1 MKISKK
7 MQDAINIQMKN
18 EYDNAFLYLSIASWF
33 EQKSLKGFAHW
44 NFIQYQE
51 EQEHALKFYNYLLE
65 RQGEAIVD
73 AVAKPQKDWNSVID
87 VFKDILAKE
96 KETTENISIHAVID
110 KQDVTS
116 SDYNYFPA
124 FQIFR
129 DKLLELGYGIKCN
142 GSRINAIQSGM
153 MGGTDEIYLVEAG
166 KQALMENI
174 VRIWDYTDIDT
185 FPDTKQQ
192 LDFLKQWTPY

>member
-7 MQDAINIQMKN
+7 MQDAINVQMKN

-44 NFIQYQE
+44 NFVQYQE

-96 KETTENISIHAVID
+96 KETTENIYKLYEIALEEKDYTTQGMLKWYLDEQVEEEDNASTILEKLEMIGDSKSALVLLD
-110 KQDVTS
+110 K
-116 SDYNYFPA
+116 
-124 FQIFR
+124 
-129 DKLLELGYGIKCN
+129 ELGERK
-142 GSRINAIQSGM
+142 A
-153 MGGTDEIYLVEAG
+153 D
-166 KQALMENI
+166 
-174 VRIWDYTDIDT
+174 
-185 FPDTKQQ
+185 
-192 LDFLKQWTPY
+192 

>member
-7 MQDAINIQMKN
+7 MQDAINVQMKN

-44 NFIQYQE
+44 NFVQYQE

-96 KETTENISIHAVID
+96 KETTENIYKLYEIALEEKDYTTQGMLKWYLDEQVEEEDNASTILEKLEIIGDSKSALVLLD
-110 KQDVTS
+110 K
-116 SDYNYFPA
+116 
-124 FQIFR
+124 
-129 DKLLELGYGIKCN
+129 ELGERK
-142 GSRINAIQSGM
+142 A
-153 MGGTDEIYLVEAG
+153 D
-166 KQALMENI
+166 
-174 VRIWDYTDIDT
+174 
-185 FPDTKQQ
+185 
-192 LDFLKQWTPY
+192 

>member
-7 MQDAINIQMKN
+7 MQDAINVQMKN

-44 NFIQYQE
+44 NFVQYQE

-96 KETTENISIHAVID
+96 KETTENIYKLYEIALEEKDYTTQGFLKWYLDEQVEEEDNASTILEKLEMIGDSKSALVLLD
-110 KQDVTS
+110 K
-116 SDYNYFPA
+116 
-124 FQIFR
+124 
-129 DKLLELGYGIKCN
+129 ELGERK
-142 GSRINAIQSGM
+142 A
-153 MGGTDEIYLVEAG
+153 D
-166 KQALMENI
+166 
-174 VRIWDYTDIDT
+174 
-185 FPDTKQQ
+185 
-192 LDFLKQWTPY
+192 

>member
-7 MQDAINIQMKN
+7 MQDAINVQMKN

-44 NFIQYQE
+44 NFVQYQE

-73 AVAKPQKDWNSVID
+73 AVAKPQKDWNSVVD

-96 KETTENISIHAVID
+96 KETTENIYKLYEIALEEKDYTTQGMLKWYLDEQVEEEDNASTILEKLEMIGDSKSALVLLD
-110 KQDVTS
+110 K
-116 SDYNYFPA
+116 
-124 FQIFR
+124 
-129 DKLLELGYGIKCN
+129 ELGERK
-142 GSRINAIQSGM
+142 A
-153 MGGTDEIYLVEAG
+153 D
-166 KQALMENI
+166 
-174 VRIWDYTDIDT
+174 
-185 FPDTKQQ
+185 
-192 LDFLKQWTPY
+192 

>member
-7 MQDAINIQMKN
+7 MQDAINVQMKN

-51 EQEHALKFYNYLLE
+51 EQEHALKFYNYLIE

-96 KETTENISIHAVID
+96 KETTENIYKLYEIALEEKDYTTQGFLKWYLDEQVEEEDNASTILEKLEMIGDSKSALVLLD
-110 KQDVTS
+110 K
-116 SDYNYFPA
+116 
-124 FQIFR
+124 
-129 DKLLELGYGIKCN
+129 ELGERK
-142 GSRINAIQSGM
+142 A
-153 MGGTDEIYLVEAG
+153 D
-166 KQALMENI
+166 
-174 VRIWDYTDIDT
+174 
-185 FPDTKQQ
+185 
-192 LDFLKQWTPY
+192 

>member
-7 MQDAINIQMKN
+7 MQDAINVQMKN

-96 KETTENISIHAVID
+96 KETTENIYKLYEIALEEKDYTTQGFLKWYLDEQVEEEDNASTILEKLEMIADSKSALVLLD
-110 KQDVTS
+110 K
-116 SDYNYFPA
+116 
-124 FQIFR
+124 
-129 DKLLELGYGIKCN
+129 ELGERK
-142 GSRINAIQSGM
+142 A
-153 MGGTDEIYLVEAG
+153 D
-166 KQALMENI
+166 
-174 VRIWDYTDIDT
+174 
-185 FPDTKQQ
+185 
-192 LDFLKQWTPY
+192 

>member
-7 MQDAINIQMKN
+7 MQDAINVQMKN

-96 KETTENISIHAVID
+96 KETTENIYKLYEIALEEKDYTTQGFLKWYLDEQVEEEENASTILEKLEMIGDSKSALVLLD
-110 KQDVTS
+110 K
-116 SDYNYFPA
+116 
-124 FQIFR
+124 
-129 DKLLELGYGIKCN
+129 ELGERK
-142 GSRINAIQSGM
+142 A
-153 MGGTDEIYLVEAG
+153 D
-166 KQALMENI
+166 
-174 VRIWDYTDIDT
+174 
-185 FPDTKQQ
+185 
-192 LDFLKQWTPY
+192 

>member
-7 MQDAINIQMKN
+7 MQDAINVQMKN

-65 RQGEAIVD
+65 RQGEAVVD
-73 AVAKPQKDWNSVID
+73 AVAKPQKDWNSVVD

-96 KETTENISIHAVID
+96 KETTENIYKLYEIALEEKDYTTQGFLKWYLDEQVEEEDNASTILEKLEMIGDSKSALVLLD
-110 KQDVTS
+110 K
-116 SDYNYFPA
+116 
-124 FQIFR
+124 
-129 DKLLELGYGIKCN
+129 ELGERK
-142 GSRINAIQSGM
+142 A
-153 MGGTDEIYLVEAG
+153 D
-166 KQALMENI
+166 
-174 VRIWDYTDIDT
+174 
-185 FPDTKQQ
+185 
-192 LDFLKQWTPY
+192 

>member
-96 KETTENISIHAVID
+96 KETTENIYKLYEIALEEKDYTTQGFLKWYLDEQVEEEDNASTILEKLEMIGDSKSALVLLD
-110 KQDVTS
+110 K
-116 SDYNYFPA
+116 
-124 FQIFR
+124 
-129 DKLLELGYGIKCN
+129 ELGERK
-142 GSRINAIQSGM
+142 A
-153 MGGTDEIYLVEAG
+153 D
-166 KQALMENI
+166 
-174 VRIWDYTDIDT
+174 
-185 FPDTKQQ
+185 
-192 LDFLKQWTPY
+192 

>member
-7 MQDAINIQMKN
+7 MQDAINVQMKN

-96 KETTENISIHAVID
+96 KETTENIYKLYEIALEEKDYTTQGFLKWYLDEQVEEEDNTSTILEKLEMIGDSKSALVLLD
-110 KQDVTS
+110 K
-116 SDYNYFPA
+116 
-124 FQIFR
+124 
-129 DKLLELGYGIKCN
+129 ELGERK
-142 GSRINAIQSGM
+142 A
-153 MGGTDEIYLVEAG
+153 D
-166 KQALMENI
+166 
-174 VRIWDYTDIDT
+174 
-185 FPDTKQQ
+185 
-192 LDFLKQWTPY
+192 

>member
-7 MQDAINIQMKN
+7 MQDAINVQMKN

-65 RQGEAIVD
+65 RQGEAVVD

-96 KETTENISIHAVID
+96 KETTENIYKLYEIALEEKDYTTQGFLKWYLDEQVEEEDNASTILEKLEMIADSKSALVLLD
-110 KQDVTS
+110 K
-116 SDYNYFPA
+116 
-124 FQIFR
+124 
-129 DKLLELGYGIKCN
+129 ELGERK
-142 GSRINAIQSGM
+142 A
-153 MGGTDEIYLVEAG
+153 D
-166 KQALMENI
+166 
-174 VRIWDYTDIDT
+174 
-185 FPDTKQQ
+185 
-192 LDFLKQWTPY
+192 

>member
-7 MQDAINIQMKN
+7 MQDAINVQMKN

-44 NFIQYQE
+44 NFVQYEE
-51 EQEHALKFYNYLLE
+51 EQEHALKFYNYLIE

-96 KETTENISIHAVID
+96 KETTENI
-110 KQDVTS
+110 
-116 SDYNYFPA
+116 Y
-124 FQIFR
+124 
-129 DKLLELGYGIKCN
+129 KLYEIALEEK
-142 GSRINAIQSGM
+142 
-153 MGGTDEIYLVEAG
+153 
-166 KQALMENI
+166 
-174 VRIWDYTDIDT
+174 DYTT
-185 FPDTKQQ
+185 QG
-192 LDFLKQWTPY
+192 FLKWYLDEQVEEEDNASTILEKLEMIGDSKAALVLLDKELSERKAD

>member
-96 KETTENISIHAVID
+96 KETTENIYKLYEIALEEKDYTTQGMLKWYLDEQVEEEDNASTILEKLEMIGDSKSALVLLD
-110 KQDVTS
+110 K
-116 SDYNYFPA
+116 
-124 FQIFR
+124 
-129 DKLLELGYGIKCN
+129 ELGERK
-142 GSRINAIQSGM
+142 A
-153 MGGTDEIYLVEAG
+153 D
-166 KQALMENI
+166 
-174 VRIWDYTDIDT
+174 
-185 FPDTKQQ
+185 
-192 LDFLKQWTPY
+192 

>member
-33 EQKSLKGFAHW
+33 EQKNLKGFAHW
-44 NFIQYQE
+44 NFVQYEE

-96 KETTENISIHAVID
+96 KETTENIYKLYEIALEEKDYTTQGFLKWYLDEQVEEEDNASTILEQLEMLGDSKSALVLLD
-110 KQDVTS
+110 K
-116 SDYNYFPA
+116 
-124 FQIFR
+124 
-129 DKLLELGYGIKCN
+129 ELGERK
-142 GSRINAIQSGM
+142 A
-153 MGGTDEIYLVEAG
+153 D
-166 KQALMENI
+166 
-174 VRIWDYTDIDT
+174 
-185 FPDTKQQ
+185 
-192 LDFLKQWTPY
+192 

>member
-7 MQDAINIQMKN
+7 MQDAINVQMKN

-96 KETTENISIHAVID
+96 KETTENIYKLYEIALEEKDYTTQGFLKWYLDEQVEEEDNASTILEKLEMIGDSKSALVLLD
-110 KQDVTS
+110 K
-116 SDYNYFPA
+116 
-124 FQIFR
+124 
-129 DKLLELGYGIKCN
+129 ELGERK
-142 GSRINAIQSGM
+142 A
-153 MGGTDEIYLVEAG
+153 D
-166 KQALMENI
+166 
-174 VRIWDYTDIDT
+174 
-185 FPDTKQQ
+185 
-192 LDFLKQWTPY
+192 

>member
-7 MQDAINIQMKN
+7 MQDAINVQMKN

-96 KETTENISIHAVID
+96 KETTENI
-110 KQDVTS
+110 
-116 SDYNYFPA
+116 Y
-124 FQIFR
+124 
-129 DKLLELGYGIKCN
+129 KLYEIALEEK
-142 GSRINAIQSGM
+142 
-153 MGGTDEIYLVEAG
+153 
-166 KQALMENI
+166 
-174 VRIWDYTDIDT
+174 DYTT
-185 FPDTKQQ
+185 QG
-192 LDFLKQWTPY
+192 FLKWYLDEQVEEEDNASTILEKLEMIGDSKSALVLLDKFTLKDKI

>member
-7 MQDAINIQMKN
+7 MQDAINVQMKN

-87 VFKDILAKE
+87 IFKDILAKE
-96 KETTENISIHAVID
+96 KETTENIYKLYEIALEEKDYTTQGFLKWYLDEQVEEEDNASTILEKLEMIGDSKSALVLLD
-110 KQDVTS
+110 K
-116 SDYNYFPA
+116 
-124 FQIFR
+124 
-129 DKLLELGYGIKCN
+129 ELGERK
-142 GSRINAIQSGM
+142 A
-153 MGGTDEIYLVEAG
+153 D
-166 KQALMENI
+166 
-174 VRIWDYTDIDT
+174 
-185 FPDTKQQ
+185 
-192 LDFLKQWTPY
+192 